1 MSVRDVDDLP
11 PGAKMSQLELMLN
24 ESLWVTLIFERFLL
38 HVVLT
43 VYRTSMSLQFPYTK
57 FIIIYTW

>member
-11 PGAKMSQLELMLN
+11 PGANMSQLELMLN

-38 HVVLT
+38 HVMLT
-43 VYRTSMSLQFPYTK
+43 VYRTSMNLQFPYTT
-57 FIIIYTW
+57 FIIIYT